1 MDADDAAEF
10 VVFTQYVRI
19 DQCLSKTDH
28 FRSVTSLSLISASVP
43 RIKRLLGVGGSGI
56 VYPEIQET
64 ELSDAHASLSRQET
78 DSTGPKLVPPDTGY
92 STVTVSAEG
101 AREEKKKP
109 CRCRLTDWQTRT
121 MGVSTDEDAS
131 TSSLVDPDK
140 QDGVMMQCDVIVS
153 VEDKDSQKT
162 VFGREHR

>member
-1 MDADDAAEF
+1 
-10 VVFTQYVRI
+10 
-19 DQCLSKTDH
+19 
-28 FRSVTSLSLISASVP
+28 
-43 RIKRLLGVGGSGI
+43 
-56 VYPEIQET
+56 
-64 ELSDAHASLSRQET
+64 
-78 DSTGPKLVPPDTGY
+78 VPPDTGY

-109 CRCRLTDWQTRT
+109 CRCRLTDWQART
-121 MGVSTDEDAS
+121 TGNSTDEDAS
-131 TSSLVDPDK
+131 TSSLVDADQ